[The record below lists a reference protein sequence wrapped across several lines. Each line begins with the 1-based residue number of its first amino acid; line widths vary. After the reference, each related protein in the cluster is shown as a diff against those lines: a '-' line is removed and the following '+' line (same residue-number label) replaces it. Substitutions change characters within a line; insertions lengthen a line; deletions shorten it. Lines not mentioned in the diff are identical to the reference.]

1 MTRQPEDILTFWFEG
16 DPSIR
21 RKKWFEKDPAFDA
34 ACAAFAPDIR
44 AARDGAYA
52 AWTAT
57 PRGALALIVLL
68 DQLSR
73 NVFRNTPEAFAADP
87 MALGIARAMVKNGVD
102 TGLTSFE
109 RMFVYLPFEH
119 AEAMEEQ
126 NESVRLFSG
135 SIDIFG
141 ADTVDYALRHRAV
154 IQSYGRFPHRN
165 AILGRSDTAAEKEYL
180 SRPGAGF

>member
-1 MTRQPEDILTFWFEG
+1 MTIEPGDILTFWFED

-57 PRGALALIVLL
+57 PKGALALIVLL

-87 MALGIARAMVKNGVD
+87 MALRIARGMVRQGAD
-102 TGLTSFE
+102 AGLTSCE

-119 AEAMEEQ
+119 AETMEEQ
-126 NESVRLFSG
+126 DESVRLFSAE
-135 SIDIFG
+135 IDTLG
-141 ADTVDYALRHRAV
+141 ADTVDYAHRHREV
-154 IQSYGRFPHRN
+154 IRSYGRFPHRN
-165 AILGRSDTAAEKEYL
+165 AILGRPDTVAETEYL